1 MGLALLSWV
10 DRASVISASS
20 STGVKAVGS
29 ARPCRSLAAS
39 RRRGIILCGLTLS
52 HISKVFPLLRV
63 LIRLRRRGVSIL
75 RLITFWLD
83 VGHVD
88 LPEWLQETKR
98 QGSRPFLRLRYT
110 KSLNRLR
117 ELTDDPRPATRKRGL
132 LGRLYRSYHGV
143 RQVAAPPS
151 RFRGERSRHPPVRR
165 DRSRLFCLFT
175 PPTKRDLA
183 GRLIQAASPSASIL
197 VVLVA
202 LGGSCAQAGSSGG
215 RSGASAGGGV
225 ASSRAI
231 WRFISAISR
240 LWSR

>member
-1 MGLALLSWV
+1 LGLALLSWV
-10 DRASVISASS
+10 GRASVISASS
-20 STGVKAVGS
+20 STSAQAVGS

-52 HISKVFPLLRV
+52 HIPKVFPLLRV

-132 LGRLYRSYHGV
+132 LGRAVPVVSWGSAGCRSSISV
-143 RQVAAPPS
+143 P
-151 RFRGERSRHPPVRR
+151 RR
-165 DRSRLFCLFT
+165 AFETPTCSARLFW
-175 PPTKRDLA
+175 LA
-183 GRLIQAASPSASIL
+183 
-197 VVLVA
+197 
-202 LGGSCAQAGSSGG
+202 
-215 RSGASAGGGV
+215 
-225 ASSRAI
+225 
-231 WRFISAISR
+231 
-240 LWSR
+240 